1 MNDCFPTKLKMEERQ
16 CVTCTTTNTMQRIT
30 VLALLV
36 LSGTAQANDYST
48 PYGEWRGQ
56 TQYQAF
62 VKGVSDPTAHSV
74 INLTISLDPAGKV
87 VGTSTDNSCRF
98 LGLATPGV
106 TLTLVTL
113 NVTLTNCTY
122 AGYNRTY
129 MGLLSVFSKERYAKF
144 SLQAVDVT
152 PGRGGTFNITS
163 TMRR

>member
-1 MNDCFPTKLKMEERQ
+1 MH
-16 CVTCTTTNTMQRIT
+16 RI
-30 VLALLV
+30 AAIAFLL
-36 LSGTAQANDYST
+36 LGSTAHANDYST

-62 VKGVSDPTAHSV
+62 LKGVSDPTAHAV
-74 INLTISLDPAGKV
+74 INLTIGLDPAGKV
-87 VGTSTDNSCRF
+87 IGTSTDNGCRL
-98 LGLATPGV
+98 LGLATPGM
-106 TLTLVTL
+106 TPTLVTL

-129 MGLLSVFSKERYAKF
+129 MGLLSVFSKVRYAKF
-144 SLQAVDVT
+144 SLQAVDAT